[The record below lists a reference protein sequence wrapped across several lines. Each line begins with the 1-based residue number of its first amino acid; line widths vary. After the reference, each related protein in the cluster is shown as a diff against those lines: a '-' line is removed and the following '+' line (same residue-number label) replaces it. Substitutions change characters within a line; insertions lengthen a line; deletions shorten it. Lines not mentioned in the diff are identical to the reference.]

1 MDLHPT
7 YITGKITLSD
17 GSETEF
23 SITAEV
29 GWQQWGNIPEKLGDT
44 VDLMDA
50 LADAACDHGLADE
63 RDSDDEP
70 DFEPSPDPGWMN
82 P

>member
-7 YITGKITLSD
+7 YITGRRSAD
-17 GSETEF
+17 
-23 SITAEV
+23 
-29 GWQQWGNIPEKLGDT
+29 WQQWGEKLGDT

-70 DFEPSPDPGWMN
+70 DFEPSIPAG
-82 P
+82 